1 MASELKFLKGMNK
14 DTGLADQ
21 IDGTYR
27 DALNAVVDINKGAI
41 SNEFGNKL
49 VRDLPTGFLPVGQ
62 IALPDDNFIIFA
74 NKVNSTTSSTSAIFL
89 INTSTTSV
97 TSLLQTT
104 TGDAKGHLNFDID
117 NPITG
122 EFRLSPTGEIIVY
135 FTDNKY
141 KFTVEPVTKIEY
153 PEYYN
158 PPRVFNVTRQLLYLT
173 GPPTGSNTLLYGG
186 QNITML
192 NMFMDAGR
200 IPEFNNASI
209 LEGGGVVTGAYYLAV
224 SYADKDFTETNV
236 LGMANPVYIHPS
248 SETYIPFEMIGG
260 APGGVETNK
269 SIKWDL
275 TNLNTD
281 YKYIVP
287 YVLQKIGNTQ
297 FVYKLEFIEIK
308 TTTLSVTYSG
318 LEQVDKA
325 TVEDAVLDKVNYLS
339 AKSIAQLDNRMYAA
353 NLTGRKDLGF
363 QRFANGIQLEAVTKT
378 ILGFDPRA
386 YDIYNI
392 NVGYAAVSKNI
403 DYPYPTDFN
412 YISNITYPT
421 QNGKDRGY
429 RNISR
434 LFKEKSYRRGE
445 VYSFYISFIFRDG
458 TESYAYHIPGRNV
471 VKSWERGPLNDV
483 DVLGFN
489 PVEFLQSNPSG
500 SMYQYLDTSL
510 YVSQTTGYWE
520 NKNEAYPDSPDFDVF
535 GVDGAGT
542 PLYAGT
548 IRNLNVRH
556 HKMPSNHN
564 LTFST
569 LVTNID
575 FSSPGLG
582 NFDVTTN
589 AKTVFSE
596 SVRILGFRLANLKIP
611 KFILQQ
617 VQGYKVYYA
626 KRNQGDKTIIG
637 QSGLHPSEWIRS
649 GNLSNK
655 RKTAMFGPYYHMWHM
670 QALPYSG
677 SFAYEQYPWAHWAS
691 APQSNVAAQ
700 SIFKFHDFNLL
711 RTQKNLGQATHIDLQ
726 YVATMHQ
733 WRGRHKGIQ
742 PGFVNDGGSFDGDF
756 YYTQFRSGEEEYQW
770 INTAL
775 GNTDNYEITEDDTTV
790 YSAPAAYGLLMVAA
804 KYNAPGSAGA
814 NDFGVSVAGV
824 TGNQTLLGANQTIFP
839 LDPESASY
847 LAGLSILKNSSSTAF
862 KGATYLLNLAG
873 ESSIVL
879 GLKSGIPPLRGTNVD
894 ILGPDSAFLRKVNV
908 ESVLGASGPVTIGR
922 PTVYIA
928 NLCSTKTDVFEPF
941 DAQRLVW
948 TGFYSSTLAVNL
960 VSGSDPNGNNYYTGV
975 RTSDIFGG
983 DTYICRYAYRLTSQ
997 RFGFKEFRGEAEYGE
1012 EIGLSGN
1019 FNDSDPSDTIGSTNA
1034 FNYNSFSSFTTSK
1047 ADLIEIDNWLGTSE
1061 NSFWNPHAALHQII
1075 VESDDNINFRYC
1087 GDTEKGVSTADSMYF
1102 DKYTATDVL
1111 WRSPTHDLT
1120 KKENLLYEDHYS
1132 ALQDIRVAIPYPKK
1146 DKSTNLFPNRVIRSV
1161 IQDGNFTDSYRYFLG
1176 IDLKDFGQNK
1186 GAITNIFNL
1195 NALIYIH
1202 TEKSLFKTKG
1212 KQNLELADA
1221 SQAYIGSGDL
1231 FAQEPDEFV
1240 QSTDGYM
1247 GLTNK
1252 MGALVTKDGYVFVSR
1267 NSRKIF
1273 LITDKVQDLTDLGL
1287 STWARENVP
1296 YTLENYGASLAGINL
1311 DAPTNNFGYLIS
1323 YDPLLKRLLITK
1335 RDLTPT
1341 TFFDN
1346 QLAAGNILI
1355 SGGIITDKN
1364 RKEIIPSSTGVNSTL
1379 FNKGGWTISLSLDTG
1394 AWASRHSYIPPLY
1407 AFNTKYLYSFSN
1419 TSPAGFYVHNDYV
1432 NPGSFYRTLFN
1443 FEFEF
1448 ISTGDVSTAKTGAV
1462 STTKTDNKLYSAVTY
1477 FIETYKANAN
1487 GIYKVVPT
1495 LSPGF
1500 TSFYVYTTEQIS
1512 GVKNLVYLNNVRKVD
1527 HNWAFNDFRDLSKIN
1542 FNTTLVSTPTNQI
1555 NVQNDAY
1562 IGTYAPGG
1570 ITSPMTPMFTSEGIV
1585 NTAYLDLAKPWHE
1598 QRKFVD
1604 KFLGV
1609 RLISNNQAKNLINL
1623 YTAKASYRST
1633 SR

>member
-27 DALNAVVDINKGAI
+27 DALNAVIDINKGAI

-49 VRDLPTGFLPVGQ
+49 VSSLPIGFAPVGQ

-74 NKVNSTTSSTSAIFL
+74 NKITTITPTGVVASSISSIFL
-89 INTSTTSV
+89 IDTAANTTTA
-97 TSLLQTT
+97 LLQTS
-104 TGDAKGHLNFDID
+104 TGDATGHLNFDID

-122 EFRLSPTGEIIVY
+122 EFRVSPTGEIIVY

-141 KFTVEPVTKIEY
+141 KFTTEPVTKIEY

-158 PPRVFNVTRQLLYLT
+158 PPRVFNVTRQKAFLSSGGASNKLYT
-173 GPPTGSNTLLYGG
+173 STG

-192 NMFMDAGR
+192 NMFMDSGR
-200 IPEFNNASI
+200 IPEFDTVSI
-209 LEGGGVVTGAYYLAV
+209 LEGGGVATGAYYLAV
-224 SYADKDFTETNV
+224 AYADKDFTETNV
-236 LGMANPVYIHPS
+236 LGMANPVYVHPS

-269 SIKWDL
+269 SIKWNL
-275 TNLNTD
+275 TNINID

-297 FVYKLEFIEIK
+297 FVYKLEFVEIK

-363 QRFANGIQLEAVTKT
+363 QRFANGIQLKAIVKDIRE
-378 ILGFDPRA
+378 FDPRS
-386 YDIYNI
+386 YDLYNI
-392 NVGYAAVSKNI
+392 NYGYAAVAQDV
-403 DYPYPTDFN
+403 DYPFPVDYN
-412 YISNITYPT
+412 YISQITFPV

-429 RNISR
+429 RNINR

-445 VYSFYISFIFRDG
+445 VYSFYISFIFKDG

-471 VKSWERGPLNDV
+471 AQAWENGPLNSNAV
-483 DVLGFN
+483 PGFN
-489 PVEFLQSNPSG
+489 PAEFLQSDVSG
-500 SMYQYLDTSL
+500 SMYQYLDTST

-520 NKNEAYPDSPDFDVF
+520 NKNETYPDSPDFDVF
-535 GVDGAGT
+535 GVNSSGT
-542 PLYAGT
+542 PIYTGT
-548 IRNLNVRH
+548 IRNLKVRH

-564 LTFST
+564 PSFST
-569 LVTNID
+569 LVTNTD
-575 FSSPGLG
+575 FSSDPLDSYATS
-582 NFDVTTN
+582 NISKTT
-589 AKTVFSE
+589 FSE
-596 SVRILGFRLANLKIP
+596 NVRILGFRLENLKIP

-637 QSGLHPSEWIRS
+637 QSGLHPASWIKS
-649 GNLSNK
+649 GNLASTINDAK
-655 RKTAMFGPYYHMWHM
+655 FGPYYHLWYM
-670 QALPYSG
+670 AAFSTTE
-677 SFAYEQYPWAHWAS
+677 SFAYWNYPWQTGNT
-691 APQSNVAAQ
+691 PTNVVAQ
-700 SIFKFHDFNLL
+700 SVFKFHDFNLL
-711 RTQKNLGQATHIDLQ
+711 RTQKSLGQATHIDLQ
-726 YVATMHQ
+726 YVATMQQ

-742 PGFVNDGGSFDGDF
+742 PGYINTGGSVDSSWN
-756 YYTQFRSGEEEYQW
+756 YTQFRSGETEYQW
-770 INTAL
+770 INSTL
-775 GNTDNYEITEDDTTV
+775 GNTDNYDSTGTPV
-790 YSAPAAYGLLMVAA
+790 YGASAAYGLLMVAA
-804 KYNAPGSAGA
+804 KYNIPGTAGV
-814 NDFGVSVAGV
+814 DYGVSNLGA
-824 TGNQTLLGANQTIFP
+824 TGNQSYLGANQTIFP
-839 LDPESASY
+839 LDPDSASY

-879 GLKSGIPPLRGTNVD
+879 GLKSGIPPLQGTKQHSYV
-894 ILGPDSAFLRKVNV
+894 GRDSSVLKKVNLFYDFV
-908 ESVLGASGPVTIGR
+908 AGDEYYSR
-922 PTVYIA
+922 PNVYIA

-948 TGFYSSTLAVNL
+948 TGYYKSLLNVNINT
-960 VSGSDPNGNNYYTGV
+960 GIDPTDFTIPLFTMNYYTGAI
-975 RTSDIFGG
+975 TPNIFGG

-997 RFGFKEFRGEAEYGE
+997 GFGFRYFKQEVGTAGDN
-1012 EIGLSGN
+1012 IDLSTVQSTL
-1019 FNDSDPSDTIGSTNA
+1019 DDTNTWVPLDQQIDTSSTNI
-1034 FNYNSFSSFTTSK
+1034 
-1047 ADLIEIDNWLGTSE
+1047 LDNANWIGGDTGR
-1061 NSFWNPHAALHQII
+1061 WNPYAALHQII

-1111 WRSPTHDLT
+1111 WRSPVHDLT

-1146 DKSTNLFPNRVIRSV
+1146 DKSTNLFPNRVIRSI
-1161 IQDGNFTDSYRYFLG
+1161 IQDGNFIDTYRYFLG

-1186 GAITNIFNL
+1186 GSITNIFNL

-1287 STWARENVP
+1287 STWARENMP
-1296 YTLENYGASLAGINL
+1296 YALQNYGASLTGINL
-1311 DAPTNNFGYLIS
+1311 DSPTNNFGYLVT
-1323 YDPLLKRLLITK
+1323 YDPLLKRVIVTK
-1335 RDLTPT
+1335 RDLIPTPL
-1341 TFFDN
+1341 FDS
-1346 QLAAGNILI
+1346 QLAVGNITI
-1355 SGGIITDKN
+1355 SGGIVNLKGGKQIA
-1364 RKEIIPSSTGVNSTL
+1364 IAPSNL
-1379 FNKGGWTISLSLDTG
+1379 FAKGGWTISLSLDTG

-1407 AFNTKYLYSFSN
+1407 AFNTKYMYSFDSLALA
-1419 TSPAGFYVHNDYV
+1419 SFYVHNDYV
-1432 NPGSFYRTLFN
+1432 NPGNFYRTLFN

-1462 STTKTDNKLYSAVTY
+1462 STTKSDNKLYSSITY
-1477 FIETYKANAN
+1477 FIETYKADAN
-1487 GIYKVVPT
+1487 SIYKITST

-1500 TSFYVYTTEQIS
+1500 TNFYVYTTEQIS
-1512 GVKNLVYLNNVRKVD
+1512 GIKNLVYLNNIRKVD
-1527 HNWAFNDFRDLSKIN
+1527 HNWVFNDFRDVSKIN
-1542 FNTTLVSTPTNQI
+1542 FTTTLNQNQI
-1555 NVQNDAY
+1555 NVHNDLY
-1562 IGTYAPGG
+1562 TGTYAPGG
-1570 ITSPMTPMFTSEGIV
+1570 VTPMFTSEGII
-1585 NTAYLDLAKPWHE
+1585 NPSYLDLTKPWHQ

-1623 YTAKASYRST
+1623 YTAKASYRTT

>member
-49 VRDLPTGFLPVGQ
+49 VKDLPTGFLPVGQ
-62 IALPDDNFIIFA
+62 IALPDDSFVIFA
-74 NKVNSTTSSTSAIFL
+74 NKVGTTSSTSAIFL
-89 INTSTTSV
+89 INTLTNV
-97 TSLLQTT
+97 ITSLLETT

-173 GPPTGSNTLLYGG
+173 GPPAGSSNLLYGG

-200 IPEFNNASI
+200 IPEFTNVSI
-209 LEGGGVVTGAYYLAV
+209 LEGGGVATGAYYLAV

-275 TNLNTD
+275 TSLNTD

-297 FVYKLEFIEIK
+297 FVYKLEFVEIK
-308 TTTLSVTYSG
+308 TTTLSITYSG

-325 TVEDAVLDKVNYLS
+325 TVEDSVLDKVNYLS

-363 QRFANGIQLEAVTKT
+363 QRFANGIQLTATVKSIEK
-378 ILGFDPRA
+378 FDPRT
-386 YDIYNI
+386 YDLFNLNYGYSAIVNKIYNS
-392 NVGYAAVSKNI
+392 NRPG
-403 DYPYPTDFN
+403 DFQ
-412 YISNITYPT
+412 YISQVTYPV
-421 QNGKDRGY
+421 QNGQDRGY
-429 RNISR
+429 RNINR

-445 VYSFYISFIFRDG
+445 VYSFYISFIFKDG

-471 VKSWERGPLNDV
+471 VKSWENGPLNNV
-483 DVLGFN
+483 DVSGFN
-489 PVEFLQSNPSG
+489 PAEFLQTDPNG
-500 SMYQYLDTSL
+500 LMYQYLDTSMHIGQ
-510 YVSQTTGYWE
+510 STGYWE
-520 NKNEAYPDSPDFDVF
+520 NKNETYPDSPDFDIF
-535 GVDGAGT
+535 SVDGAGT
-542 PLYAGT
+542 PVYSGS
-548 IRNLNVRH
+548 IRNQKVRH

-564 LTFST
+564 YIYST
-569 LVTNID
+569 VGLDTD
-575 FSSPGLG
+575 YSSPGILQNTG
-582 NFDVTTN
+582 NGSQTTFN
-589 AKTVFSE
+589 E
-596 SVRILGFRLANLKIP
+596 NVRILGFQLSNLKIP

-626 KRNQGDKTIIG
+626 KRNQGDRTIIG
-637 QSGLHPSEWIRS
+637 QSGLHPAIWIKS
-649 GNLSNK
+649 GNLFSTVK
-655 RKTAMFGPYYHMWHM
+655 EAKFGPFYHLWQMES
-670 QALPYSG
+670 LPHTE
-677 SFAYEQYPWAHWAS
+677 SFIYGEYPWWS
-691 APQSNVAAQ
+691 TYVSNVLAQ
-700 SIFKFHDFNLL
+700 SVFKFHDFNLL

-726 YVATMHQ
+726 YVATMQH
-733 WRGRHKGIQ
+733 WTGRHKGVQ
-742 PGFVNDGGSFDGDF
+742 PGYVNAAGNIVADWSF
-756 YYTQFRSGEEEYQW
+756 TQFRSGESEYQW
-770 INTAL
+770 INSTLGNLTNYDAGTAGEPVYGAENAKGFVMIAARYNTPGATGVDSGASVIGAL
-775 GNTDNYEITEDDTTV
+775 GNQSY
-790 YSAPAAYGLLMVAA
+790 
-804 KYNAPGSAGA
+804 
-814 NDFGVSVAGV
+814 
-824 TGNQTLLGANQTIFP
+824 LGANQTIFP
-839 LDPESASY
+839 LDPDSASY

-862 KGATYLLNLAG
+862 KGATYLMNLSG

-879 GLKSGIPPLRGTNVD
+879 GLKSGIPPLHGTAFNSYFGSD
-894 ILGPDSAFLRKVNV
+894 ASILKKVSN
-908 ESVLGASGPVTIGR
+908 SNSR
-922 PTVYIA
+922 PNIYIA

-948 TGFYSSTLAVNL
+948 TGFYKSTLLVNTTT
-960 VSGSDPNGNNYYTGV
+960 GGDINGVNYYTGA
-975 RTSDIFGG
+975 RTADIYGG

-997 RFGFKEFRGEAEYGE
+997 SLGYKYFAQEVGQVAVNGGTSTEDIYTETS
-1012 EIGLSGN
+1012 I
-1019 FNDSDPSDTIGSTNA
+1019 PSTNMVTP
-1034 FNYNSFSSFTTSK
+1034 NSTPTWDNVPVSNVDFLNSN
-1047 ADLIEIDNWLGTSE
+1047 NWLGQTTA
-1061 NSFWNPHAALHQII
+1061 FWTPKTVLHQMI

-1087 GDTEKGVSTADSMYF
+1087 GDAAKGVSTADSMYF

-1132 ALQDIRVAIPYPKK
+1132 VVQDIRVAIPYPKK
-1146 DKSTNLFPNRVIRSV
+1146 DKSTNLFPNRVIRSI

-1186 GAITNIFNL
+1186 GPITNIFNL

-1231 FAQEPDEFV
+1231 FAQEPDEFI

-1267 NSRKIF
+1267 NSKKIF

-1296 YTLENYGASLAGINL
+1296 YALENYGVSLAGINL
-1311 DAPTNNFGYLIS
+1311 DSPTNNFGYLVS
-1323 YDPLLKRLLITK
+1323 YDPLLKRLIITK
-1335 RDLTPT
+1335 RDLIPTPA
-1341 TFFDN
+1341 FDA
-1346 QLAAGNILI
+1346 QIASGNFTV
-1355 SGGIITDKN
+1355 SGG
-1364 RKEIIPSSTGVNSTL
+1364 VL
-1379 FNKGGWTISLSLDTG
+1379 FNKATPLPLAVGSSLQKGGWTISLSLDTG

-1419 TSPAGFYVHNDYV
+1419 LSTAGFYVHNDYV
-1432 NPGSFYRTLFN
+1432 NPGNFYRTLFN

-1477 FIETYKANAN
+1477 FIETYKADVNS
-1487 GIYKVVPT
+1487 IYKVTST

-1512 GVKNLVYLNNVRKVD
+1512 GLKNLVYLNNVRKVD
-1527 HNWAFNDFRDLSKIN
+1527 HNWAFNDFRDVSKIN
-1542 FNTTLVSTPTNQI
+1542 FNTTLVSAPNQI
-1555 NVQNDAY
+1555 NVQNDTY
-1562 IGTYAPGG
+1562 TGTYAPGG
-1570 ITSPMTPMFTSEGIV
+1570 SVPMFTSEGVI
-1585 NTAYLDLAKPWHE
+1585 NTTYLDLAKPWHQ

-1623 YTAKASYRST
+1623 YTAKASYRTT

>member
-21 IDGTYR
+21 VDGTYR

-49 VRDLPTGFLPVGQ
+49 VQSLPSGFLPVGQ
-62 IALPDDNFIIFA
+62 IALPDDNFIIFG
-74 NKVNSTTSSTSAIFL
+74 NKVNTATPSGVPTNSTSSIFL
-89 INTSTTSV
+89 INTSTNVLFALLSTS
-97 TSLLQTT
+97 
-104 TGDAKGHLNFDID
+104 TGDAAGHLNFDID

-122 EFRLSPTGEIIVY
+122 EFRVSPTGEIIIY

-158 PPRVFNVTRQLLYLT
+158 PPRVFNVTRQQLFLSSGGTSNKLYT
-173 GPPTGSNTLLYGG
+173 STG
-186 QNITML
+186 QNINML
-192 NMFMDAGR
+192 NMFMDSGR
-200 IPEFNNASI
+200 IPEFSAASI
-209 LEGGGVVTGAYYLAV
+209 VEGGGVVTGAYYLAV
-224 SYADKDFTETNV
+224 AYADKDFTETNV
-236 LGMANPVYIHPS
+236 LGMANPVYVHPS
-248 SETYIPFEMIGG
+248 SENYIPFEMIGG

-275 TNLNTD
+275 TNLNID
-281 YKYIVP
+281 YTYVVP
-287 YVLQKIGNTQ
+287 YVLQKIGDVQ

-308 TTTLSVTYSG
+308 TTTLSITYSG

-325 TVEDAVLDKVNYLS
+325 TVEDSVLDKVNYLS
-339 AKSIAQLDNRMYAA
+339 AKSIAQLDNRLYAA

-363 QRFANGIQLEAVTKT
+363 QRFANGIRLRAITKD
-378 ILGFDPRA
+378 IREFDPRS
-386 YDIYNI
+386 YDLYNI
-392 NVGYAAVSKNI
+392 NYGYSAVAQDR
-403 DYPYPTDFN
+403 DYPFPVDYQ
-412 YISNITYPT
+412 YISQITYPV

-429 RNISR
+429 RNINR

-445 VYSFYISFIFRDG
+445 VYAFYISFIFKDG

-471 VKSWERGPLNDV
+471 IKSWENGPLNSTDV
-483 DVLGFN
+483 SGFN
-489 PVEFLQSNPSG
+489 ATEFLQTDPNAL
-500 SMYQYLDTSL
+500 MYQYLDTSMH
-510 YVSQTTGYWE
+510 VTQSTGYWE
-520 NKNEAYPDSPDFDVF
+520 NRNETYPDSPDFDVCS
-535 GVDGAGT
+535 VDGTGSPVLT
-542 PLYAGT
+542 GN
-548 IRNLNVRH
+548 IRNTKVRH

-564 LTFST
+564 PTFSA
-569 LVTNID
+569 LVTNTD
-575 FSSPGLG
+575 FSSPGLLSEA
-582 NFDVTTN
+582 NNISKTTFTEN
-589 AKTVFSE
+589 I
-596 SVRILGFRLANLKIP
+596 RILGFRLENLKIP

-637 QSGLHPSEWIRS
+637 QSGLHPASWIKS
-649 GNLSNK
+649 GNLSNNVNDAK
-655 RKTAMFGPYYHMWHM
+655 FGPYYHLWFMN
-670 QALPYSG
+670 ALTHTE
-677 SFAYEQYPWAHWAS
+677 SFAYGSYPWL
-691 APQSNVAAQ
+691 PGTNNVVAQ
-700 SIFKFHDFNLL
+700 SVFKFHDFNLL
-711 RTQKNLGQATHIDLQ
+711 RTQKSLGQATHIDLQ
-726 YVATMHQ
+726 YVATMQQ

-742 PGFVNDGGSFDGDF
+742 PGYMNAADPPAVDSSWN
-756 YYTQFRSGEEEYQW
+756 YTQFRSGETEYQW
-770 INTAL
+770 INTTL
-775 GNTDNYEITEDDTTV
+775 GNTDNYDAESSPV
-790 YSAPAAYGLLMVAA
+790 YGTDAAYGLLMVAA
-804 KYNAPGSAGA
+804 KYNMPGT
-814 NDFGVSVAGV
+814 AGV
-824 TGNQTLLGANQTIFP
+824 DYGVNQNGADGNQSYLGANQTIFP
-839 LDPESASY
+839 LDPDSASY

-879 GLKSGIPPLRGTNVD
+879 GLKSGIPPLRGTNQYSYFGRDASV
-894 ILGPDSAFLRKVNV
+894 LKKVNPYYDFV
-908 ESVLGASGPVTIGR
+908 VGDQYYSR
-922 PTVYIA
+922 PNIYIA

-948 TGFYSSTLAVNL
+948 TGYYKSLLNVNINT
-960 VSGSDPNGNNYYTGV
+960 GIDPTDFSVPLFTMNYYTGAIT
-975 RTSDIFGG
+975 TSIFGG

-997 RFGFKEFRGEAEYGE
+997 QFGFRYFTEEVGTVGEG
-1012 EIGLSGN
+1012 IDLSTVE
-1019 FNDSDPSDTIGSTNA
+1019 DTLDDTTTWVPPNNTI
-1034 FNYNSFSSFTTSK
+1034 TTSGINIL
-1047 ADLIEIDNWLGTSE
+1047 DNDNWIGDETAR
-1061 NSFWNPHAALHQII
+1061 WNPYTALHQII
-1075 VESDDNINFRYC
+1075 IESDDNINFRYC

-1161 IQDGNFTDSYRYFLG
+1161 IQDGNFTDSYRYFLA

-1252 MGALVTKDGYVFVSR
+1252 LGALVTKDGYVFVSR

-1287 STWARENVP
+1287 STWARENMP
-1296 YTLENYGASLAGINL
+1296 YALQNYGASLAGINL
-1311 DAPTNNFGYLIS
+1311 DSPTNNFGYLVT
-1323 YDPLLKRLLITK
+1323 YDPLLKRVIITK
-1335 RDLTPT
+1335 RDLVPT
-1341 TFFDN
+1341 ATFDT
-1346 QLAAGNILI
+1346 QLASGNILI
-1355 SGGIITDKN
+1355 SGGVVTDKS
-1364 RKEIIPSSTGVNSTL
+1364 RKEIILTAANATL

-1407 AFNTKYLYSFSN
+1407 AFNTKYLYSFNSL
-1419 TSPAGFYVHNDYV
+1419 PASKFYVHNDHV
-1432 NPGSFYRTLFN
+1432 NPGNFYGIVSN

-1448 ISTGDVSTAKTGAV
+1448 ISTGDVSTSKTGAT
-1462 STTKTDNKLYSAVTY
+1462 STTKSATKLYSSVTY
-1477 FIETYKANAN
+1477 FIETYKADAN
-1487 GIYKVVPT
+1487 NISKITTT
-1495 LSPGF
+1495 LNPGF
-1500 TSFYVYTTEQIS
+1500 TSFYVYTSEQIS
-1512 GVKNLVYLNNVRKVD
+1512 GLKSLVYLNNLRKVD
-1527 HNWAFNDFRDLSKIN
+1527 HDWVFNDFRDLSKIN
-1542 FNTTLVSTPTNQI
+1542 FNTSLAQSQI
-1555 NVQNDAY
+1555 NVQNDLY
-1562 IGTYAPGG
+1562 TGTHAPGG
-1570 ITSPMTPMFTSEGIV
+1570 IVPMFTSEGVI
-1585 NTAYLDLAKPWHE
+1585 NTSYLDTAKPWHQ
-1598 QRKFVD
+1598 QRKFID
-1604 KFLGV
+1604 KFLGI
-1609 RLISNNQAKNLINL
+1609 RLISNNRAQNLINL
-1623 YTAKASYRST
+1623 YTAKANYRTT

>member
-49 VRDLPTGFLPVGQ
+49 LTNLPLQYQPVGQ

-74 NKVNSTTSSTSAIFL
+74 NKVNTVIAGVITNSTSSIFL
-89 INTSTTSV
+89 INTSTNVLLNLLTTS
-97 TSLLQTT
+97 
-104 TGDAKGHLNFDID
+104 TGDADGHLNFDVN

-122 EFRLSPTGEIIVY
+122 EFRVSPTGEIIIY

-158 PPRVFNVTRQLLYLT
+158 PPRVFNTTRQQIFLSSGGTVNKLYT
-173 GPPTGSNTLLYGG
+173 STG

-192 NMFMDAGR
+192 NMFMDSGR
-200 IPEFNNASI
+200 IPEFKDVSI
-209 LEGGGVVTGAYYLAV
+209 LEGGGVATGAYYLAIA
-224 SYADKDFTETNV
+224 YADKDFTETNV

-260 APGGVETNK
+260 SPGGVETNK

-275 TNLNTD
+275 ISLNTD

-287 YVLQKIGNTQ
+287 YVLQKIGDVQ
-297 FVYKLEFIEIK
+297 FVYKLEFVEIK
-308 TTTLSVTYSG
+308 TTTLSLTYSG

-363 QRFANGIQLEAVTKT
+363 QRFANGIQLEAITKD
-378 ILGFDPRA
+378 IIEFDPRA
-386 YDIYNI
+386 YDLYNL
-392 NVGYAAVSKNI
+392 NYGYAAVSKHINYSFPI
-403 DYPYPTDFN
+403 DYN
-412 YISNITYPT
+412 YITNITYPV

-445 VYSFYISFIFRDG
+445 VYSFYISFIFKDG

-471 VKSWERGPLNDV
+471 VKSWENGPLNSADIP
-483 DVLGFN
+483 GFS
-489 PVEFLQSNPSG
+489 PAEFLQTDPNG
-500 SMYQYLDTSL
+500 LMYQYLDTST
-510 YVSQTTGYWE
+510 YVSQSTGYWE
-520 NKNEAYPDSPDFDVF
+520 NKNETYPDSPDFDIF
-535 GVDGAGT
+535 GVDGGGT
-542 PLYAGT
+542 PLYTGT
-548 IRNLNVRH
+548 IRNTRVRH

-564 LTFST
+564 PSFST
-569 LVTNID
+569 LVSDTD
-575 FSSPGLG
+575 FSFPSLFSGQTLAG
-582 NFDVTTN
+582 SQTTFN
-589 AKTVFSE
+589 E
-596 SVRILGFRLANLKIP
+596 NVRILGFKLANLKIP

-617 VQGYKVYYA
+617 IQGYKVYYA

-637 QSGLHPSEWIRS
+637 QSGLHPALWVKS
-649 GNLSNK
+649 GNLFNTIDAAK
-655 RKTAMFGPYYHMWHM
+655 FGPYYHLWYMYAVPHTD
-670 QALPYSG
+670 
-677 SFAYEQYPWAHWAS
+677 SFAYETYPWQ
-691 APQSNVAAQ
+691 PGGQINVAAQ
-700 SIFKFHDFNLL
+700 SVFKFHDFNLL
-711 RTQKNLGQATHIDLQ
+711 RTQKGLNQATHIDLQ
-726 YVATMHQ
+726 YVATMQH

-742 PGFVNDGGSFDGDF
+742 PGYMNEADPPEIDASWN
-756 YYTQFRSGEEEYQW
+756 YTQFRTGEEEYQW
-770 INTAL
+770 INSTL
-775 GNTDNYEITEDDTTV
+775 GNTDNYDESSTQVFGVEN
-790 YSAPAAYGLLMVAA
+790 AYGFLMVAA
-804 KYNAPGSAGA
+804 KYSRPGNTLVDAGFVQ
-814 NDFGVSVAGV
+814 NGV
-824 TGNQTLLGANQTIFP
+824 TGKVDSLGQNQTIFP
-839 LDPESASY
+839 LDPDSASY
-847 LAGLSILKNSSSTAF
+847 LAGMSILKNSSSTAF
-862 KGATYLLNLAG
+862 KGATYLVNLSG

-879 GLKSGIPPLRGTNVD
+879 GLKSGIPPLRGTAATSYF
-894 ILGPDSAFLRKVNV
+894 GADSSILRKVTN
-908 ESVLGASGPVTIGR
+908 EHAKPNI
-922 PTVYIA
+922 YIA

-948 TGFYSSTLAVNL
+948 TGFYKSTLEANITTGV
-960 VSGSDPNGNNYYTGV
+960 DPTIGNYYTGV
-975 RTSDIFGG
+975 RTPDIFGG

-997 RFGFKEFRGEAEYGE
+997 KYGMRIFSQEVGINASSNSIQSIDGNLVVSGGTEDSEVTPYIANTSAWDLGQQLQLFTIPTSNENIFDNGNWRGNEK
-1012 EIGLSGN
+1012 SN
-1019 FNDSDPSDTIGSTNA
+1019 
-1034 FNYNSFSSFTTSK
+1034 
-1047 ADLIEIDNWLGTSE
+1047 
-1061 NSFWNPHAALHQII
+1061 WNPYAVLHQII
-1075 VESDDNINFRYC
+1075 IESDDNINFRYC
-1087 GDTEKGVSTADSMYF
+1087 GDTKEGVSTADSMYF

-1120 KKENLLYEDHYS
+1120 KKENLLYEEHYS

-1146 DKSTNLFPNRVIRSV
+1146 DKSTNLFPNRVIRSL
-1161 IQDGNFTDSYRYFLG
+1161 IQDGNFIDTYRYFLG

-1186 GAITNIFNL
+1186 GSITNIFNL

-1252 MGALVTKDGYVFVSR
+1252 MGSLVTKDGYVFISR

-1273 LITDKVQDLTDLGL
+1273 LITDKVQDLTNLGL

-1296 YTLENYGASLAGINL
+1296 FALENYGVSLAGINL
-1311 DAPTNNFGYLIS
+1311 DAPTNNFGYLVT
-1323 YDPLLKRLLITK
+1323 YDPLLKRLIITK
-1335 RDLTPT
+1335 RDLIPTPL
-1341 TFFDN
+1341 FEF
-1346 QLAAGNILI
+1346 QLAAGNIFI
-1355 SGGIITDKN
+1355 TGGVLTDKDRN
-1364 RKEIIPSSTGVNSTL
+1364 EIMLVAKDL
-1379 FNKGGWTISLSLDTG
+1379 FAKGGWTISLSLDTG

-1407 AFNTKYLYSFSN
+1407 AFNTKYLYSFNSI
-1419 TSPAGFYVHNDYV
+1419 SSSSFYVHNDYV
-1432 NPGSFYRTLFN
+1432 NPGKFYGSVFN

-1448 ISTGDVSTAKTGAV
+1448 ISTGDVSTSKTGAT
-1462 STTKTDNKLYSAVTY
+1462 STAKNDNKLYSAVTY
-1477 FIETYKANAN
+1477 FIETYKADVNS
-1487 GIYKVVPT
+1487 ISKVTST
-1495 LSPGF
+1495 LNPGF

-1512 GVKNLVYLNNVRKVD
+1512 GVKDLVYLTNVRKVD

-1542 FNTTLVSTPTNQI
+1542 FNTTLAQNQI
-1555 NVQNDAY
+1555 NVTGDFY
-1562 IGTYAPGG
+1562 TGTYAPGG
-1570 ITSPMTPMFTSEGIV
+1570 ATSMFTSEGVV
-1585 NTAYLDLAKPWHE
+1585 NPLYLDTAKPWYE
-1598 QRKFVD
+1598 QRKFID
-1604 KFLGV
+1604 KFLGI
-1609 RLISNNQAKNLINL
+1609 RLISNNRAQNLINL
-1623 YTAKASYRST
+1623 YTAKASYRSS

>member
-21 IDGTYR
+21 VDGTYR

-49 VRDLPTGFLPVGQ
+49 VQSLPTGFLPVGQ
-62 IALPDDNFIIFA
+62 IALPNDNFIIFA
-74 NKVNSTTSSTSAIFL
+74 NKVNASTPSGVITDSTSTIFL
-89 INTSTTSV
+89 IDTSTNILFPLLTTSTT
-97 TSLLQTT
+97 
-104 TGDAKGHLNFDID
+104 DAAGHLNFDID

-122 EFRLSPTGEIIVY
+122 EFRVSPTGEIIIY

-141 KFTVEPVTKIEY
+141 KFTIEPVTKIEY

-158 PPRVFNVTRQLLYLT
+158 PPRVFNTTRQQIFLSTGGTPNKLYTST
-173 GPPTGSNTLLYGG
+173 GQS
-186 QNITML
+186 ITIL
-192 NMFMDAGR
+192 NMFMDSGR
-200 IPEFNNASI
+200 IPEFKDVSI
-209 LEGGGVVTGAYYLAV
+209 LEGGGVATGAYYLAIA
-224 SYADKDFTETNV
+224 YADKDFTETNV

-260 APGGVETNK
+260 SPGGIETNK

-275 TNLNTD
+275 TSLNID

-287 YVLQKIGNTQ
+287 YVLQKIGDVQ
-297 FVYKLEFIEIK
+297 FVYKLEFVEIK
-308 TTTLSVTYSG
+308 TTTLSLTYSG

-363 QRFANGIQLEAVTKT
+363 QRFANGIQLEAITKD
-378 ILGFDPRA
+378 IIEFDPRA

-392 NVGYAAVSKNI
+392 NYGYAAVSKHI
-403 DYPYPTDFN
+403 DYPFPIDYN
-412 YISNITYPT
+412 YITNITYPV

-445 VYSFYISFIFRDG
+445 VYSFYISFIFKDG

-471 VKSWERGPLNDV
+471 SQAWENGPLNNTDIP
-483 DVLGFN
+483 GFN
-489 PVEFLQSNPSG
+489 PAEFLQTDPNG
-500 SMYQYLDTSL
+500 LMYQYLDTST
-510 YVSQTTGYWE
+510 YVSQSTGYWE
-520 NKNEAYPDSPDFDVF
+520 NKNETYPDSPDFDIF
-535 GVDGAGT
+535 GVDGGGA
-542 PLYAGT
+542 PLYTGT
-548 IRNLNVRH
+548 IRNTRVRH

-564 LTFST
+564 SSFST
-569 LVTNID
+569 LVSNTD
-575 FSSPGLG
+575 FSFPSLFSGQTLAG
-582 NFDVTTN
+582 SQTTFN
-589 AKTVFSE
+589 E
-596 SVRILGFRLANLKIP
+596 NVRILGFKLGNLKIP

-617 VQGYKVYYA
+617 IQGYKVYYA

-637 QSGLHPSEWIRS
+637 QSGLHPALWIKS
-649 GNLSNK
+649 GNLFNTINAAK
-655 RKTAMFGPYYHMWHM
+655 FGPYYHLWYMYAIPHTD
-670 QALPYSG
+670 
-677 SFAYEQYPWAHWAS
+677 SFAYGEYPWL
-691 APQSNVAAQ
+691 PGGLQNVVAQ
-700 SIFKFHDFNLL
+700 SVFKFHDFNLL
-711 RTQKNLGQATHIDLQ
+711 RTQKGLNQATHIDLQ
-726 YVATMHQ
+726 YVATMQQ

-742 PGFVNDGGSFDGDF
+742 PGYMNAAEPEPEIDDSWNF
-756 YYTQFRSGEEEYQW
+756 TQFRSGETEYQW
-770 INTAL
+770 INSTL
-775 GNTDNYEITEDDTTV
+775 GNTDNYDEDDPRV
-790 YSAPAAYGLLMVAA
+790 FGVENAYGFLMVAA
-804 KYNAPGSAGA
+804 KYNMPGTT
-814 NDFGVSVAGV
+814 GVDYGVAIG
-824 TGNQTLLGANQTIFP
+824 TADGNQSFLGANQTIFP
-839 LDPESASY
+839 LDPDSASY
-847 LAGLSILKNSSSTAF
+847 LAGMSILKNSSSTAF
-862 KGATYLLNLAG
+862 KGATYLVNLSG

-879 GLKSGIPPLRGTNVD
+879 GLKSGIPPLKGTAAASYF
-894 ILGPDSAFLRKVNV
+894 GADSSILRKVTN
-908 ESVLGASGPVTIGR
+908 EYAKPNI
-922 PTVYIA
+922 YIA

-948 TGFYSSTLAVNL
+948 TGFYKSTLEANITT
-960 VSGSDPNGNNYYTGV
+960 GADPTIGNYYTGV
-975 RTSDIFGG
+975 RTPDIFGG

-997 RFGFKEFRGEAEYGE
+997 KYGMRIFDQEVGINTSSNQLGNINGSFEF
-1012 EIGLSGN
+1012 IGGTE
-1019 FNDSDPSDTIGSTNA
+1019 DSEVSTYIADTSAWDLSTNNSIPTSNQNI
-1034 FNYNSFSSFTTSK
+1034 FNNES
-1047 ADLIEIDNWLGTSE
+1047 WQGSE
-1061 NSFWNPHAALHQII
+1061 KSNWNPYAVLHQII
-1075 VESDDNINFRYC
+1075 IESDDNINFRYC
-1087 GDTEKGVSTADSMYF
+1087 GDTKEGVSTADSMYF

-1120 KKENLLYEDHYS
+1120 KKENLLYEEHYS

-1146 DKSTNLFPNRVIRSV
+1146 DKSTNLFPNRVIRSI
-1161 IQDGNFTDSYRYFLG
+1161 IQDGNFIDTYRYFLA

-1186 GAITNIFNL
+1186 GSITNIFNL

-1231 FAQEPDEFV
+1231 FAQEPDEFI

-1252 MGALVTKDGYVFVSR
+1252 MGALVTKDGYVFISR

-1296 YTLENYGASLAGINL
+1296 FALQNYGVSLAGINL
-1311 DAPTNNFGYLIS
+1311 DAPTNNFGYLVT
-1323 YDPLLKRLLITK
+1323 YDPLLKRLIITK
-1335 RDLTPT
+1335 RDLIPTPL
-1341 TFFDN
+1341 FDT

-1355 SGGIITDKN
+1355 SSGVVTTTAGKPITLVAGSLLQK
-1364 RKEIIPSSTGVNSTL
+1364 S
-1379 FNKGGWTISLSLDTG
+1379 GWTISLSLDTG

-1407 AFNTKYLYSFSN
+1407 AFNTKYLYSFN
-1419 TSPAGFYVHNDYV
+1419 NLSPSSFYVHNDYI
-1432 NPGSFYRTLFN
+1432 NPGNFYGAVSN

-1448 ISTGDVSTAKTGAV
+1448 ISTGDVSTSKTGAT

-1477 FIETYKANAN
+1477 FIETYKADVNS
-1487 GIYKVVPT
+1487 IYKVVST

-1512 GVKNLVYLNNVRKVD
+1512 GVKNLVYLNNIRKVD

-1542 FNTTLVSTPTNQI
+1542 FNTTLVSTPNQI

-1562 IGTYAPGG
+1562 TGTNAPGG
-1570 ITSPMTPMFTSEGIV
+1570 SVPMFTSEGVI
-1585 NTAYLDLAKPWHE
+1585 NPLYLDTAKPWYE
-1598 QRKFVD
+1598 QRKFID
-1604 KFLGV
+1604 KFLGI
-1609 RLISNNQAKNLINL
+1609 RLISNNRAQNLINL
-1623 YTAKASYRST
+1623 YTAKASYRSS

>member
-49 VRDLPTGFLPVGQ
+49 VAGLPLGFQAVGQ
-62 IALPDDNFIIFA
+62 IALPDDNFLIFA
-74 NKVNSTTSSTSAIFL
+74 NKVSSSALSTSSIFL
-89 INTSTTSV
+89 IDTATNTLFTLFTTTTSDV
-97 TSLLQTT
+97 
-104 TGDAKGHLNFDID
+104 KGHLNFDID

-122 EFRLSPTGEIIVY
+122 EFRLSPTGEVIVY

-158 PPRVFNVTRQLLYLT
+158 PPRVFNVTRQKLFVTSGGPNNQLYVA
-173 GPPTGSNTLLYGG
+173 GG

-192 NMFMDAGR
+192 NMFMDSGR
-200 IPEFNNASI
+200 IPEFNSI
-209 LEGGGVVTGAYYLAV
+209 AIVEGGGVVTGAYYLAV
-224 SYADKDFTETNV
+224 AYADKDFTETNV
-236 LGMANPVYIHPS
+236 LGMANPVYVHPS

-269 SIKWDL
+269 SIKWNL
-275 TNLNTD
+275 TNLNID

-287 YVLQKIGNTQ
+287 YILQKIGNTQ
-297 FVYKLEFIEIK
+297 FVYKLEFVEIK
-308 TTTLSVTYSG
+308 TTALSLTYSG

-325 TVEDAVLDKVNYLS
+325 TVEDSVLDKVNYLS

-363 QRFANGIQLEAVTKT
+363 QRFANGIQLQAITKN
-378 ILGFDPRA
+378 IIEFDARS
-386 YDIYNI
+386 YDLYNI
-392 NVGYAAVSKNI
+392 NYGYAAVSQNLNYPFPI
-403 DYPYPTDFN
+403 DYN
-412 YISNITYPT
+412 YISQITFPV

-429 RNISR
+429 RNINR

-445 VYSFYISFIFRDG
+445 VYSFYISFIFKDG

-471 VKSWERGPLNDV
+471 VKTWENGPLNSNDIQ
-483 DVLGFN
+483 GFSAA
-489 PVEFLQSNPSG
+489 EFLQTDPNG
-500 SMYQYLDTSL
+500 LMYQYLDTSMH
-510 YVSQTTGYWE
+510 VGQTTGYWE
-520 NKNEAYPDSPDFDVF
+520 NKNETYPDSPDFDVYS
-535 GVDGAGT
+535 VDGAGA
-542 PLYAGT
+542 PVLSGN

-564 LTFST
+564 PSFST
-569 LVTNID
+569 LVTNTN
-575 FSSPGLG
+575 FSNPPLTSAQTS
-582 NFDVTTN
+582 DISQTTF
-589 AKTVFSE
+589 KETT
-596 SVRILGFRLANLKIP
+596 RILGFKLANLKIP

-617 VQGYKVYYA
+617 IQGYKVYYA

-637 QSGLHPSEWIRS
+637 QSGLHPARWIKS
-649 GNLSNK
+649 GNLFNNINDAK
-655 RKTAMFGPYYHMWHM
+655 FGPYYHLWYMESIPHT
-670 QALPYSG
+670 Q
-677 SFAYEQYPWAHWAS
+677 SFAYGEYPWL
-691 APQSNVAAQ
+691 PNGLQNVVAQ
-700 SIFKFHDFNLL
+700 SVFKFHDFNLL

-726 YVATMHQ
+726 YVATMQQ

-742 PGFVNDGGSFDGDF
+742 PGYINNAGNLDSSWN
-756 YYTQFRSGEEEYQW
+756 YTQFRSGETEYQW
-770 INTAL
+770 INSTL
-775 GNTDNYEITEDDTTV
+775 GNTDNYDITGGDTAV
-790 YSAPAAYGLLMVAA
+790 YGTYEAFGLLMVAA
-804 KYNAPGSAGA
+804 KYNLPGTAGV
-814 NDFGVSVAGV
+814 DFGIAVGEAD
-824 TGNQTLLGANQTIFP
+824 GNQSSLGANQTIFP
-839 LDPESASY
+839 LDPDSASY
-847 LAGLSILKNSSSTAF
+847 LAGMSILKNSSSTAF

-879 GLKSGIPPLRGTNVD
+879 GLKSGIPPLWGTNKYTYLGED
-894 ILGPDSAFLRKVNV
+894 ASILKKVNPYY
-908 ESVLGASGPVTIGR
+908 SNTRQYSR
-922 PTVYIA
+922 PNIYIS

-948 TGFYSSTLAVNL
+948 TGFYKSTLEVNITTG
-960 VSGSDPNGNNYYTGV
+960 VDPTIGNYYTGV
-975 RTSDIFGG
+975 GTPDIFGG

-997 RFGFKEFRGEAEYGE
+997 PYGFRYFEQEVGNAEFTNTLDDSIVNDSINSTFSYVPPNGQIPTSNVDIFDSGNWIGG
-1012 EIGLSGN
+1012 EIGRWT
-1019 FNDSDPSDTIGSTNA
+1019 PYTV
-1034 FNYNSFSSFTTSK
+1034 
-1047 ADLIEIDNWLGTSE
+1047 
-1061 NSFWNPHAALHQII
+1061 LHQII
-1075 VESDDNINFRYC
+1075 IESEDNINFRHC
-1087 GDTEKGVSTADSMYF
+1087 GDAAKGVNTADSMYF

-1120 KKENLLYEDHYS
+1120 KKENLLYEEHYS

-1146 DKSTNLFPNRVIRSV
+1146 DKSTNLFPNRVIRSI
-1161 IQDGNFTDSYRYFLG
+1161 IQDGNFTDSYRYFLA

-1186 GAITNIFNL
+1186 GPITNIFNL

-1296 YTLENYGASLAGINL
+1296 YTLENYGVNLAGINL
-1311 DAPTNNFGYLIS
+1311 DAPTNTFGYLVS

-1335 RDLTPT
+1335 RDLIPT
-1341 TFFDN
+1341 DLFNN
-1346 QLAAGNILI
+1346 QLAVGNILI
-1355 SGGIITDKN
+1355 SGGLVTDKN
-1364 RKEIIPSSTGVNSTL
+1364 RKGIALVANGTL
-1379 FNKGGWTISLSLDTG
+1379 FFKGGWTISLSLDTG

-1407 AFNTKYLYSFSN
+1407 AFNTKYLYSFDS
-1419 TSPAGFYVHNDYV
+1419 SSSQSFYVHNDYT
-1432 NPGSFYRTLFN
+1432 NPGSFYRALFN

-1448 ISTGDVSTAKTGAV
+1448 ISTGDVSTGKTGAV
-1462 STTKTDNKLYSAVTY
+1462 STTKTDNKIYSAVTY
-1477 FIETYKANAN
+1477 FIETYKADPNS
-1487 GIYKVVPT
+1487 IYKVVPT

-1500 TSFYVYTTEQIS
+1500 TSFYVYTTEQVS
-1512 GVKNLVYLNNVRKVD
+1512 GVKNLVYLNNVRKID

-1542 FNTTLVSTPTNQI
+1542 FNTTLAAGQI
-1555 NVQNDAY
+1555 NVQNDLY
-1562 IGTYAPGG
+1562 TGTYAPGG
-1570 ITSPMTPMFTSEGIV
+1570 SVPMFISEGII
-1585 NTAYLDLAKPWHE
+1585 NTNYLDLAKPWHQ

-1609 RLISNNQAKNLINL
+1609 RLISNNLAKNLINL
-1623 YTAKASYRST
+1623 YTAKASYRSS

>member
-27 DALNAVVDINKGAI
+27 DALNAVIDINKGAI

-74 NKVNSTTSSTSAIFL
+74 NKVGTPTSTSGIFL
-89 INTSTTSV
+89 VNTSTTSV
-97 TSLLQTT
+97 TSLLLTQ
-104 TGDAKGHLNFDID
+104 TGDARGHLNFDID
-117 NPITG
+117 NPVTG

-141 KFTVEPVTKIEY
+141 KFTIEPVTKIEY

-173 GPPTGSNTLLYGG
+173 GPPAGSSNLLYGG

-192 NMFMDAGR
+192 NMFMDSGR
-200 IPEFNNASI
+200 IPEFKDAFI
-209 LEGGGVVTGAYYLAV
+209 LEGGGVATGAYYLAV

-236 LGMANPVYIHPS
+236 LGMANPVYVHPS

-275 TNLNTD
+275 ININTD

-325 TVEDAVLDKVNYLS
+325 TVEDAVLDKVSYLS
-339 AKSIAQLDNRMYAA
+339 AKSLAQLDNRMYAA

-363 QRFANGIQLEAVTKT
+363 QRFANGIRLEAITKEIIT
-378 ILGFDPRA
+378 FDPRSYDLYNINYGYTA
-386 YDIYNI
+386 VSQDIYNDTPQ
-392 NVGYAAVSKNI
+392 
-403 DYPYPTDFN
+403 DYQ
-412 YISNITYPT
+412 YISSIIYPL

-445 VYSFYISFIFRDG
+445 VYSFYISFIFKDG

-471 VKSWERGPLNDV
+471 SASWENAPLTTNV
-483 DVLGFN
+483 PLGFSAA
-489 PVEFLQSNPSG
+489 EFLQTNPNG
-500 SMYQYLDTSL
+500 LAYQYLDTSMH
-510 YVSQTTGYWE
+510 VGQTTGYWE
-520 NKNEAYPDSPDFDVF
+520 NRNETYPDSPDFDVF
-535 GVDGAGT
+535 SVDGAGT

-548 IRNLNVRH
+548 IRNQKVRH

-564 LTFST
+564 PSFST
-569 LVTNID
+569 LVTNTD
-575 FSSPGLG
+575 FSEPSLFST
-582 NFDVTTN
+582 NTSNISKTTF
-589 AKTVFSE
+589 KETT
-596 SVRILGFRLANLKIP
+596 RILGFKLANLKIP

-626 KRNQGDKTIIG
+626 KRNQGDRTIIG
-637 QSGLHPSEWIRS
+637 QSGLHPASWIKS
-649 GNLSNK
+649 GNLYNNINDAK
-655 RKTAMFGPYYHMWHM
+655 FGPYYHLWYMN
-670 QALPYSG
+670 ALPHTDVFASRLVG
-677 SFAYEQYPWAHWAS
+677 SVNTYAI
-691 APQSNVAAQ
+691 QSV
-700 SIFKFHDFNLL
+700 FKFHDFNLL

-726 YVATMHQ
+726 YVATMQQ

-742 PGFVNDGGSFDGDF
+742 PGYINNSGSVDSSW
-756 YYTQFRSGEEEYQW
+756 YYTQFRSGEQEYQW
-770 INTAL
+770 INSTL
-775 GNTDNYEITEDDTTV
+775 GNTTNYDNPADDKEV
-790 YSAPAAYGLLMVAA
+790 YGAFEAFGLLMVAA
-804 KYNAPGSAGA
+804 KYSMPGTAGV
-814 NDFGVSVAGV
+814 DFGVPSFGPN
-824 TGNQTLLGANQTIFP
+824 GNQEYLGANQTIFS
-839 LDPESASY
+839 LDPDSASY
-847 LAGLSILKNSSSTAF
+847 LAGLSILKNSSSSAF

-879 GLKSGIPPLRGTNVD
+879 GLKSGIPPLHGSNKYSYIGQDFSV
-894 ILGPDSAFLRKVNV
+894 LKKVNV
-908 ESVLGASGPVTIGR
+908 TDDYSR
-922 PTVYIA
+922 PNIYVA

-941 DAQRLVW
+941 DVQSLVW
-948 TGFYSSTLAVNL
+948 TGFYSSTLAASL
-960 VSGSDPNGNNYYTGV
+960 VSGTDPDGNNYYTGV

-983 DTYICRYAYRLTSQ
+983 DTYICRYAYRLTAQ
-997 RFGFKEFRGEAEYGE
+997 PYGFRYFEQEVGTVGDAIDNSSIDSSIEDTTTWVPPNNQITTSNLDVLDGDNWVGG
-1012 EIGLSGN
+1012 EIGRWT
-1019 FNDSDPSDTIGSTNA
+1019 P
-1034 FNYNSFSSFTTSK
+1034 YVV
-1047 ADLIEIDNWLGTSE
+1047 
-1061 NSFWNPHAALHQII
+1061 LHQII

-1087 GDTEKGVSTADSMYF
+1087 GDSEKGVSTADSMYF

-1146 DKSTNLFPNRVIRSV
+1146 DKSTNLFPNRVIRSI

-1186 GAITNIFNL
+1186 GPITNIFNL

-1252 MGALVTKDGYVFVSR
+1252 MGALVTKDGYIFISR

-1311 DAPTNNFGYLIS
+1311 DAPTNNFGYLVS
-1323 YDPLLKRLLITK
+1323 YDPLLKRVLVTK
-1335 RDLTPT
+1335 RDLIPT
-1341 TFFDN
+1341 ASFITNF
-1346 QLAAGNILI
+1346 AAGNFYI
-1355 SGGIITDKN
+1355 SGGVVLDKGN
-1364 RKEIIPSSTGVNSTL
+1364 KVTPIAPGSNFT
-1379 FNKGGWTISLSLDTG
+1379 KGGWTISLSLDTG

-1419 TSPAGFYVHNDYV
+1419 TSPAGFYVHDDYI
-1432 NPGSFYRTLFN
+1432 NPGNFYRTLFN

-1477 FIETYKANAN
+1477 FLETYKADATS
-1487 GIYKVVPT
+1487 IYKVVPT

-1512 GVKNLVYLNNVRKVD
+1512 GVKNLVYLNNIRKVD

-1542 FNTTLVSTPTNQI
+1542 FNTSLVSTLGPEI
-1555 NVQNDAY
+1555 NVQNDVY
-1562 IGTYAPGG
+1562 KGTHAPGG
-1570 ITSPMTPMFTSEGIV
+1570 VVPMFTSEGVI
-1585 NTAYLDLAKPWHE
+1585 NTAYLDLTKPWHQ

-1623 YTAKASYRST
+1623 YTAKARYRST

>member
-49 VRDLPTGFLPVGQ
+49 VKDLPTGFLPVGQ
-62 IALPDDNFIIFA
+62 IALPDDSFVIFA
-74 NKVNSTTSSTSAIFL
+74 NKVGTTSSTSAIFL
-89 INTSTTSV
+89 INTLTNV
-97 TSLLQTT
+97 ITSLLETT

-173 GPPTGSNTLLYGG
+173 GPPAGSSNLLYGG

-200 IPEFNNASI
+200 IPEFTNVSI
-209 LEGGGVVTGAYYLAV
+209 LEGGGVATGAYYLAV

-275 TNLNTD
+275 TSLNTD

-297 FVYKLEFIEIK
+297 FVYKLEFVEIK
-308 TTTLSVTYSG
+308 TTTLSITYSG

-325 TVEDAVLDKVNYLS
+325 TVEDSVLDKVNYLS

-363 QRFANGIQLEAVTKT
+363 QRFANGIQLTATVKSIEK
-378 ILGFDPRA
+378 FDPRT
-386 YDIYNI
+386 YDLFNLNYGYSAIVNKIYNS
-392 NVGYAAVSKNI
+392 NRPG
-403 DYPYPTDFN
+403 DFQ
-412 YISNITYPT
+412 YISQVTYPV
-421 QNGKDRGY
+421 QNGQDRGY
-429 RNISR
+429 RNINR

-445 VYSFYISFIFRDG
+445 VYSFYISFIFKDG

-471 VKSWERGPLNDV
+471 EQAWENQPLVLNSP
-483 DVLGFN
+483 LGFN
-489 PVEFLQSNPSG
+489 PAEFLETDPNG
-500 SMYQYLDTSL
+500 LTYQYLDTSMH
-510 YVSQTTGYWE
+510 VNQTTGYWE
-520 NKNEAYPDSPDFDVF
+520 NKNETYPDSSDFDVF
-535 GVDGAGT
+535 TVDGGGIPQYT
-542 PLYAGT
+542 GS
-548 IRNLNVRH
+548 IRNLKVRH

-564 LTFST
+564 TLFST
-569 LVTNID
+569 LVANTN
-575 FSSPGLG
+575 FSNPPLG
-582 NFDVTTN
+582 SAATSTISKTTFRE
-589 AKTVFSE
+589 T
-596 SVRILGFRLANLKIP
+596 VRILGFRLANLKIP

-626 KRNQGDKTIIG
+626 KRSQGDRTIIG
-637 QSGLHPSEWIRS
+637 QSGLHPATWIKS
-649 GNLSNK
+649 GNLFSK
-655 RKTAMFGPYYHMWHM
+655 IDDAKFGPYYHLWYMS
-670 QALPYSG
+670 ALPHTSP
-677 SFAYEQYPWAHWAS
+677 FAYGNYPWQTS
-691 APQSNVAAQ
+691 GVPFNVVAQ
-700 SIFKFHDFNLL
+700 SVFKFHDFNLL
-711 RTQKNLGQATHIDLQ
+711 RTHKNLGQATHIDLQ
-726 YVATMHQ
+726 YVATMQQ

-742 PGFVNDGGSFDGDF
+742 PGYVNGSGNIDSTWN
-756 YYTQFRSGEEEYQW
+756 YTQFRNGESEYQW
-770 INTAL
+770 INSTL
-775 GNTDNYEITEDDTTV
+775 GNGDNYDDGAPV
-790 YSAPAAYGLLMVAA
+790 YGTQNAYGLLMVAA
-804 KYNAPGSAGA
+804 QYNVPGTAGV
-814 NDFGVSVAGV
+814 DYGVSEGGA
-824 TGNQTLLGANQTIFP
+824 TGNQSYLGVNQTIFP
-839 LDPESASY
+839 LDPDSATY

-873 ESSIVL
+873 ESAIAL
-879 GLKSGIPPLRGTNVD
+879 GLKSGIPPLHGTNKNTYLGID
-894 ILGPDSAFLRKVNV
+894 SSILKKVNL
-908 ESVLGASGPVTIGR
+908 EHYDPYTAQFAR
-922 PTVYIA
+922 PNIYIA

-948 TGFYSSTLAVNL
+948 TGFYKSTTAVNINT
-960 VSGSDPNGNNYYTGV
+960 GDDPTIGNYYTGV
-975 RTSDIFGG
+975 RTEDIFGG
-983 DTYICRYAYRLTSQ
+983 DTYICRYAYRLTAQ
-997 RFGFKEFRGEAEYGE
+997 QFGFKYFKQEF
-1012 EIGLSGN
+1012 GN
-1019 FNDSDPSDTIGSTNA
+1019 FGDNIDDSNV
-1034 FNYNSFSSFTTSK
+1034 SSSLVDTTSWVPTGQEIPTSNSNVLSSSNWYG
-1047 ADLIEIDNWLGTSE
+1047 ADRGMWD
-1061 NSFWNPHAALHQII
+1061 PHTILHQII

-1087 GDTEKGVSTADSMYF
+1087 GDAEKGVSTADSMYF

-1111 WRSPTHDLT
+1111 WRSPVHDLT

-1146 DKSTNLFPNRVIRSV
+1146 DKSTNLFPNRVIRSI
-1161 IQDGNFTDSYRYFLG
+1161 IQDGNFIDTYRYFLG

-1186 GAITNIFNL
+1186 GPITNIFNL

-1252 MGALVTKDGYVFVSR
+1252 MGALVTKDGYVFISR

-1287 STWARENVP
+1287 STWARENMP
-1296 YTLENYGASLAGINL
+1296 YALENFGVSLAGINL
-1311 DAPTNNFGYLIS
+1311 DSPTNNFGYLVS
-1323 YDPLLKRLLITK
+1323 YDPLLKRLIITK
-1335 RDLTPT
+1335 RDLIPT
-1341 TFFDN
+1341 TSFETN
-1346 QLAAGNILI
+1346 LTNGSGNFYI
-1355 SGGIITDKN
+1355 SGG
-1364 RKEIIPSSTGVNSTL
+1364 VV
-1379 FNKGGWTISLSLDTG
+1379 FNKQNALTPLVPGSNFTKGGWTISLSLDTG

-1419 TSPAGFYVHNDYV
+1419 GSPAGFFVHNDYI
-1432 NPGSFYRTLFN
+1432 NPGRFYRTLFN

-1477 FIETYKANAN
+1477 FIETYKADVNS
-1487 GIYKVVPT
+1487 IYKVTST

-1512 GVKNLVYLNNVRKVD
+1512 GLKNLVYLNNVRKVD
-1527 HNWAFNDFRDLSKIN
+1527 HNWAFNDFRDVSKIN
-1542 FNTTLVSTPTNQI
+1542 FNTTLVSAPNQI
-1555 NVQNDAY
+1555 NVQNDTY
-1562 IGTYAPGG
+1562 TGTYAPGG
-1570 ITSPMTPMFTSEGIV
+1570 SVPMFTSEGVI
-1585 NTAYLDLAKPWHE
+1585 NTTYLDLAKPWHQ

>member
-21 IDGTYR
+21 VDGTYR

-49 VRDLPTGFLPVGQ
+49 VKDLPTGFLPVGQ
-62 IALPDDNFIIFA
+62 IALPDDSFVIFA
-74 NKVNSTTSSTSAIFL
+74 NKVNSTVSSTSAIFL
-89 INTSTTSV
+89 INTLTNNV

-173 GPPTGSNTLLYGG
+173 GPPTGASNLLYGG

-192 NMFMDAGR
+192 NMFMDSGR
-200 IPEFNNASI
+200 IPEFNTASI
-209 LEGGGVVTGAYYLAV
+209 VEGGGVVTGAYYLAIA
-224 SYADKDFTETNV
+224 YADKDFTETNV
-236 LGMANPVYIHPS
+236 LGMANPVYVHTS

-260 APGGVETNK
+260 SAGGVETNK

-275 TNLNTD
+275 TSLNID

-287 YVLQKIGNTQ
+287 YVLQKIGDVK
-297 FVYKLEFIEIK
+297 FVYKLEFVEIK
-308 TTTLSVTYSG
+308 TTTVSITYSG

-363 QRFANGIQLEAVTKT
+363 QRFANGIQLEAITKN
-378 ILGFDPRA
+378 IVEFDPRS
-386 YDIYNI
+386 YDLYNI
-392 NVGYAAVSKNI
+392 NYGYTSVSQDIYANYPQ
-403 DYPYPTDFN
+403 DYQ
-412 YISNITYPT
+412 YISQITYPL

-429 RNISR
+429 RNINR

-445 VYSFYISFIFRDG
+445 VYAFYISFIFKDG

-471 VKSWERGPLNDV
+471 SAYWENGPLNSNV
-483 DVLGFN
+483 ISGFN
-489 PVEFLQSNPSG
+489 ASEFLQTDPNG
-500 SMYQYLDTSL
+500 AMYQYLDTSMH
-510 YVSQTTGYWE
+510 VGQTTGYWE
-520 NKNEAYPDSPDFDVF
+520 NKNETYPDSPDFDIYS
-535 GVDGAGT
+535 VDGAGV
-542 PLYAGT
+542 PVLSGN
-548 IRNLNVRH
+548 IRNQKVRH

-564 LTFST
+564 TSFST
-569 LVTNID
+569 LVTNTD
-575 FSSPGLG
+575 FSSPNLLD
-582 NFDVTTN
+582 NANNISQTTF
-589 AKTVFSE
+589 KETT
-596 SVRILGFRLANLKIP
+596 RILGFRLSNLKIP

-637 QSGLHPSEWIRS
+637 QSGLHPAKWIKS
-649 GNLSNK
+649 GNLFTNIDDAK
-655 RKTAMFGPYYHMWHM
+655 FGPYYHLWYMD
-670 QALPYSG
+670 ALPHTESFTARLVG
-677 SFAYEQYPWAHWAS
+677 SVLTRAI
-691 APQSNVAAQ
+691 QSV
-700 SIFKFHDFNLL
+700 FKFHDFNLL

-726 YVATMHQ
+726 YVATMQQ

-742 PGFVNDGGSFDGDF
+742 PGYMNEDSPPTVDNSWH
-756 YYTQFRSGEEEYQW
+756 YTQFRGGETEYQW
-770 INTAL
+770 INSTL
-775 GNTDNYEITEDDTTV
+775 GNTDNYDTPPGDDTAV
-790 YSAPAAYGLLMVAA
+790 YGTFNAFGLLMVAA
-804 KYNAPGSAGA
+804 KYSMPGT
-814 NDFGVSVAGV
+814 AGV
-824 TGNQTLLGANQTIFP
+824 DYGLSSFGPNGNQSYLGANQTIFP
-839 LDPESASY
+839 LDPDSATY
-847 LAGLSILKNSSSTAF
+847 LAGMSILKNSSSTAF

-879 GLKSGIPPLRGTNVD
+879 GLKSGVPPLHGTNEFSYH
-894 ILGPDSAFLRKVNV
+894 GPDYSVLKKVNV
-908 ESVLGASGPVTIGR
+908 SEKYSR
-922 PTVYIA
+922 PNIYIA

-948 TGFYSSTLAVNL
+948 TGFYKSTLL
-960 VSGSDPNGNNYYTGV
+960 VDTATGADIDGTNYYTGV
-975 RTSDIFGG
+975 RTVDIFGG

-997 RFGFKEFRGEAEYGE
+997 AFGFRYFKQEFGTNGTNIDDDAVV
-1012 EIGLSGN
+1012 
-1019 FNDSDPSDTIGSTNA
+1019 DTLDE
-1034 FNYNSFSSFTTSK
+1034 TTSWVP
-1047 ADLIEIDNWLGTSE
+1047 LNTQITTSNQNVLDNNEWVGGNVGS
-1061 NSFWNPHAALHQII
+1061 WDPHAVLHQII
-1075 VESDDNINFRYC
+1075 IESEDNINFRYC
-1087 GDTEKGVSTADSMYF
+1087 GDAKEGVSTADSMYF

-1132 ALQDIRVAIPYPKK
+1132 DLQDIRVAIPYPKK
-1146 DKSTNLFPNRVIRSV
+1146 DKSTNLFPNRVIRSI

-1186 GAITNIFNL
+1186 GPITNIFNL

-1252 MGALVTKDGYVFVSR
+1252 LGALVTKDGYVFISR

-1287 STWARENVP
+1287 STWARENMP
-1296 YTLENYGASLAGINL
+1296 YALENYGMSLTGINL
-1311 DAPTNNFGYLIS
+1311 DAPTNNFGYLVS
-1323 YDPLLKRLLITK
+1323 YDPLLKRVLVTK
-1335 RDLTPT
+1335 RELVPTPL
-1341 TFFDN
+1341 FIN
-1346 QLAAGNILI
+1346 QLAIGQASPTAGIAVVNGVLI
-1355 SGGIITDKN
+1355 D
-1364 RKEIIPSSTGVNSTL
+1364 RKKGNPIPIADNTY
-1379 FNKGGWTISLSLDTG
+1379 FDPFGWTISLSLDTG

-1419 TSPAGFYVHNDYV
+1419 GSPAGFFVHNDYI

-1477 FIETYKANAN
+1477 FIETYKADVNS
-1487 GIYKVVPT
+1487 IYKVVST

-1512 GVKNLVYLNNVRKVD
+1512 GLKDLVYLNNVRKVD

-1542 FNTTLVSTPTNQI
+1542 FNTTLVSAPNQI
-1555 NVQNDAY
+1555 NVQNDTY
-1562 IGTYAPGG
+1562 TGTYAPGG
-1570 ITSPMTPMFTSEGIV
+1570 ITSPMTPMFTSEGVI
-1585 NTAYLDLAKPWHE
+1585 NTTYLDTTKPWHQ

>member
-21 IDGTYR
+21 VDGTYR

-49 VRDLPTGFLPVGQ
+49 VQSLPTGFLPVGQ
-62 IALPDDNFIIFA
+62 IALPNDNFIIFA
-74 NKVNSTTSSTSAIFL
+74 NKVNTSTPSGVITDSTSTIFL
-89 INTSTTSV
+89 IDTSTNILFPLLTTSTT
-97 TSLLQTT
+97 
-104 TGDAKGHLNFDID
+104 DAAGHLNFDID

-122 EFRLSPTGEIIVY
+122 EFRVSPTGEIIIY

-158 PPRVFNVTRQLLYLT
+158 PPRVFNTTRQQIFLSTGGTSNKLYT
-173 GPPTGSNTLLYGG
+173 STG

-192 NMFMDAGR
+192 NMFMDSGR
-200 IPEFNNASI
+200 IPEFNAASI
-209 LEGGGVVTGAYYLAV
+209 VEGGGVVTGAYYLAIA
-224 SYADKDFTETNV
+224 YADKDFTETNV
-236 LGMANPVYIHPS
+236 LGMANPVYVHPS
-248 SETYIPFEMIGG
+248 SESYIPFEMIGG

-275 TNLNTD
+275 TSLNID
-281 YKYIVP
+281 YKYVVP
-287 YVLQKIGNTQ
+287 YVLQKIGDVQ
-297 FVYKLEFIEIK
+297 FVYKLEFVEIK
-308 TTTLSVTYSG
+308 TTTLSITYSG

-325 TVEDAVLDKVNYLS
+325 TVEDSVLDKVNYLS

-363 QRFANGIQLEAVTKT
+363 QRFANGIKLQAITKNILE
-378 ILGFDPRA
+378 FDPRA

-392 NVGYAAVSKNI
+392 NVGYAAVSKNV
-403 DYPYPTDFN
+403 DYPFPTDYN
-412 YISNITYPT
+412 YISAVTYPV

-429 RNISR
+429 RNINR

-445 VYSFYISFIFRDG
+445 VYSFYISFIFKDG

-471 VKSWERGPLNDV
+471 SQAWENGPLNNADV
-483 DVLGFN
+483 PGFN
-489 PVEFLQSNPSG
+489 PVEFIETNPNG
-500 SMYQYLDTSL
+500 LMYQYLDTSL
-510 YVSQTTGYWE
+510 YVSQSTGYWE
-520 NKNEAYPDSPDFDVF
+520 NRNETYPDSPDFDIYS
-535 GVDGAGT
+535 VDGAGS
-542 PLYAGT
+542 PVLSGS

-564 LTFST
+564 LSFST

-575 FSSPGLG
+575 FSSPPL
-582 NFDVTTN
+582 TN
-589 AKTVFSE
+589 SFVSTSAQTKFNE
-596 SVRILGFRLANLKIP
+596 NVRILGFRLENLRIP

-637 QSGLHPSEWIRS
+637 QSGLHPSEWIKS
-649 GNLSNK
+649 GNLFNK
-655 RKTAMFGPYYHMWHM
+655 RQTAMFGPYYHMWQM
-670 QALPYSG
+670 GALPNSD
-677 SFAYEQYPWAHWAS
+677 SFAYTNYPWASTWNGG
-691 APQSNVAAQ
+691 NVAAQ
-700 SIFKFHDFNLL
+700 SVFKFHDFNLL
-711 RTQKNLGQATHIDLQ
+711 RTQKSLGQATHIDLQ

-742 PGFVNDGGSFDGDF
+742 PGNIDGEGNFDNNA
-756 YYTQFRSGEEEYQW
+756 YYTQFRSGESEYQW
-770 INTAL
+770 INSTLA
-775 GNTDNYEITEDDTTV
+775 NTDNYDNTSVDSSV
-790 YSAPAAYGLLMVAA
+790 YSTPSAFGLLMVAA
-804 KYNAPGSAGA
+804 KYSPPGASGA
-814 NDFGVSVAGV
+814 NDYGVSVAGV
-824 TGNQTLLGANQTIFP
+824 TGNQSYLGVNQTIFP
-839 LDPESASY
+839 LDPDSASY
-847 LAGLSILKNSSSTAF
+847 LAGMSILKNSSSTAF
-862 KGATYLLNLAG
+862 KGATYLLNLSG

-879 GLKSGIPPLRGTNVD
+879 GLKSGIPPLRGTN
-894 ILGPDSAFLRKVNV
+894 IYLLGEDFAFLRKVNL
-908 ESVLGASGPVTIGR
+908 ENAQNGPVTTGR
-922 PTVYIA
+922 PNVYIA

-948 TGFYSSTLAVNL
+948 TGFYKSTLLVNITTGGD
-960 VSGSDPNGNNYYTGV
+960 VDGTNYYTGV

-983 DTYICRYAYRLTSQ
+983 DIYICRYAYRMTAQ
-997 RFGFKEFRGEAEYGE
+997 RYGFKYFRGEAFYGE
-1012 EIGLSGN
+1012 EVGFAGGDIDDDNPSDATATTSSYN
-1019 FNDSDPSDTIGSTNA
+1019 FNTGQ
-1034 FNYNSFSSFTTSK
+1034 SFITSSG
-1047 ADLIEIDNWLGTSE
+1047 DIIDIENWMGDEE
-1061 NSFWNPHAALHQII
+1061 NSDWNPHATLHQII
-1075 VESDDNINFRYC
+1075 IESEDNINFRYC
-1087 GDTEKGVSTADSMYF
+1087 GDTKKGVSTADSLYF

-1146 DKSTNLFPNRVIRSV
+1146 DKSTNLFPNRVIRST
-1161 IQDGNFTDSYRYFLG
+1161 IQDGNFIDTYRYFLA

-1186 GAITNIFNL
+1186 GSITNIFNL

-1252 MGALVTKDGYVFVSR
+1252 MGALVTKDGYVFISR

-1296 YTLENYGASLAGINL
+1296 FALQNYGVSLAGINL
-1311 DAPTNNFGYLIS
+1311 DAPTNNFGYLVT
-1323 YDPLLKRLLITK
+1323 YDPLLKRLIITK
-1335 RDLTPT
+1335 RDLVPT
-1341 TFFDN
+1341 TLFDT
-1346 QLAAGNILI
+1346 QLAAGDILI
-1355 SGGIITDKN
+1355 LGGVVTDKV
-1364 RKEIIPSSTGVNSTL
+1364 RKPITL
-1379 FNKGGWTISLSLDTG
+1379 VAGSLLQKSGWTISLSLDTG

-1407 AFNTKYLYSFSN
+1407 AFNTKYLYSFNPS
-1419 TSPAGFYVHNDYV
+1419 TVSKFYVHNDYI
-1432 NPGSFYRTLFN
+1432 NPGSFYGAVFN

-1448 ISTGDVSTAKTGAV
+1448 ISTGDVSTSKTGAT

-1477 FIETYKANAN
+1477 FIETYKADVNS
-1487 GIYKVVPT
+1487 IYKVVST

-1512 GVKNLVYLNNVRKVD
+1512 GVKNLVYLNNIRKVD

-1542 FNTTLVSTPTNQI
+1542 FNTTLVSTPNQI

-1562 IGTYAPGG
+1562 TGTYAPGG
-1570 ITSPMTPMFTSEGIV
+1570 ISTMFTSEGVI
-1585 NTAYLDLAKPWHE
+1585 NPLYLDTAKPWYE
-1598 QRKFVD
+1598 QRKFID
-1604 KFLGV
+1604 KFLGI
-1609 RLISNNQAKNLINL
+1609 RLISNNRAQNLINL
-1623 YTAKASYRST
+1623 YTAKASYRSS